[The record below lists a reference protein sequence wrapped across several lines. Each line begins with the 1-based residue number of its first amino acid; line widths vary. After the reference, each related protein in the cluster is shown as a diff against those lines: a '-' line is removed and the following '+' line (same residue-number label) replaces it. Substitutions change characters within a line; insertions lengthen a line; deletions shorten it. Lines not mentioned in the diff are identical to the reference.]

1 MDTDHDV
8 TQLLQ
13 DMKDGNRAAVDAL
26 LPQVYEALQHLAH
39 RQLQGERAGHTLNTT
54 GLVHEAYLKL
64 IGIEQISWQN
74 RAHFFSMAAISMRRI
89 LVNHAHKRRALKRGG
104 GQVAVTFQD
113 DHVVG
118 QLRDDEL
125 IALDEALERLAA
137 WNERQ
142 SKVVT
147 YRFFGGLTHEEVA
160 EVLGVSVPTVRRDWR
175 MARAWL
181 GQLLKDPPEAGA

>member
-1 MDTDHDV
+1 MDSPHDV

-26 LPQVYEALQHLAH
+26 LPQVYEALQQLAH

-64 IGIEQISWQN
+64 IGLEQISWQN

-113 DHVVG
+113 DQVVG
-118 QLRDDEL
+118 HLRDDDL

-181 GQLLKDPPEAGA
+181 GQLLKDRPEADA